1 VSELYLGLMSGTSLD
16 GVDAAIVR
24 FEPEIKIEAARTV
37 PWREDLRTRLDDFSH
52 ARYVGDPIDELGR
65 LDRAVAEFFAAAALT
80 LLEDAGVQTRQIAAI
95 GSHGQT
101 VRHRPPTFTLQ
112 LGDPNLLAA
121 VVGIPV
127 VADFRR
133 KDLALGGQGAPLVP
147 AFHRA
152 VFSRS
157 EESRAVLNIGGI
169 ANITRLTPGSDVTGW
184 DVGPGN
190 VLMNA
195 WIERHSGRLYDAD
208 GAWAAS
214 AALDGELLAALWAEP
229 WFAAA
234 PPKSSGRELFNLEW
248 LARRAP
254 RAAGLPAAVV
264 QSTLCEL
271 TARAAAEALRDQ
283 PVARLILCGGGVHNG
298 ELCRRLAARLPES
311 RVETSAVH
319 GLDPDFVEAAAF
331 AWLAREAMAGRTGNL
346 TAVTGARRAAV
357 LGGIYR
363 P

>member
-1 VSELYLGLMSGTSLD
+1 MSELYLGLMSGTSLD
-16 GVDAAIVR
+16 GIDAAVVR

-37 PWREDLRTRLDDFSH
+37 PWREDLRARLDDFSH
-52 ARYVGDPIDELGR
+52 ARYIGDPIDELGQ
-65 LDRAVAEFFAAAALT
+65 LDRTVAEFFAAAALT
-80 LLEDAGVQTRQIAAI
+80 LLEDAGIEIRQVTAI

-101 VRHRPPTFTLQ
+101 IRHRPPTFTLQ

-147 AFHRA
+147 VFHRA
-152 VFSRS
+152 MFGRS

-169 ANITRLTPGSDVTGW
+169 ANITRLAPGGGVTGW

-195 WIERHSGRLYDAD
+195 WAERHLGRLYDAD

-214 AALDGELLAALWAEP
+214 AAPDGELLEALWAEP

-248 LARRAP
+248 VARRAP
-254 RAAGLPAAVV
+254 RATELPPAAV

-271 TARAAAEALRDQ
+271 TALAATEALHGQ
-283 PVARLILCGGGVHNG
+283 PAARLILCGGGVHNG

-331 AWLAREAMAGRTGNL
+331 AWLARETLAGRPGNL
-346 TAVTGARRAAV
+346 TSVTGARRAAV